1 MLAFGYCGETG
12 VIDKYMGFGCGLAG
26 WAFILFEIFAGES
39 ANACGDASV
48 SDAVKQSFNNM
59 RIIVSLGWCIYP
71 LGYFFG
77 VLQGTADEVTLNVV
91 YNIADFV
98 NKIAFVLACW
108 SCAKEDTE
116 ADLLQVAKLT
126 TLQKKAVEAQNFLE
140 AQRLKN
146 EIAKTFN

>member
-1 MLAFGYCGETG
+1 MG
-12 VIDKYMGFGCGLAG
+12 GFGCGLAG

-108 SCAKEDTE
+108 SLPRRTPRSEWRERSLALSFDT
-116 ADLLQVAKLT
+116 VKLACVVSFDT
-126 TLQKKAVEAQNFLE
+126 TAS
-140 AQRLKN
+140 
-146 EIAKTFN
+146 